1 MEDAPSGINQQRKL
15 ELLKEEGI
23 EFTQEGM
30 LIVPP
35 PRKEMG
41 RGKGEEQEIMFD
53 GPWKL
58 DVRV

>member
-35 PRKEMG
+35 SLK
-41 RGKGEEQEIMFD
+41 KGEGMGKKEEIMFD

-58 DVRV
+58 DVKV